1 MLRARLGARPRRFGA
16 GVGKNPRGPE
26 LGRMT
31 KKKAKS
37 KRAAKKT
44 EKAKNKKSSETRPR
58 VRVKK
63 HANPGEVR
71 NDIAKIVESGA
82 KKIAQAVMSQALT
95 GQLAPAK
102 FLFEVAKIYPEVADG
117 SQATAEEDCLA
128 KTLLHRLNLPEEPIG
143 RDEEGESESAG
154 KAAGV
159 IEKDGGGE
167 REGDEESK
175 DPVLN

>member
-1 MLRARLGARPRRFGA
+1 LRARLRARPRRFWGE
-16 GVGKNPRGPE
+16 VRENPRGPE

-31 KKKAKS
+31 KKKEKG
-37 KRAAKKT
+37 KTAAKKT
-44 EKAKNKKSSETRPR
+44 GKTKKKSAETRP
-58 VRVKK
+58 RVKK